1 MMEMEVNNGG
11 GHEYDDDDDD
21 DDDDDE
27 MANAEE
33 FDTAAT
39 IECAKKDIRPIL
51 HGMENSLQIAKKVE
65 QSTMIQA
72 FNNLYPEVTSQEFY
86 EKGDHQREFHLVRD
100 ARCFFLVMQW
110 NKGENGNFKRKV
122 SCTICSMLSLL
133 FVPYIQISFLYRCF
147 HLLYSHAYFKLE

>member
-1 MMEMEVNNGG
+1 MDNGG
-11 GHEYDDDDDD
+11 GHDDDDDDDDNDDNDDD

-27 MANAEE
+27 N

-39 IECAKKDIRPIL
+39 IANANEDIREIL
-51 HGMENSLQIAKKVE
+51 HSMECSLQIANKVE

-72 FNNLYPEVTSQEFY
+72 FKNLFPQVTSQEFY
-86 EKGDHQREFHLVRD
+86 DQGAHQREFHLVRD

-110 NKGENGNFKRKV
+110 NKGGNGNFKRKV
-122 SCTICSMLSLL
+122 SCAICSILSLL
-133 FVPYIQISFLYRCF
+133 FVPYIQISILYHCF